1 MYELFQKDLLE
12 NRFFKHRK
20 ENSELIINNL
30 KDEMRDV
37 FIKYKISIFTVGSIG
52 RHEFGNNSDLDIFL
66 ISKKE
71 ISKIMQYE
79 IYAKL
84 IEINRK
90 LKFPEFS
97 NDGQFLTIHQL
108 SDLKKFTGSPD
119 DDSLNLFTTRMLM
132 ILESKVL
139 FNENLYNEI
148 LSDIIEH
155 YLRDRSKVST
165 SFKPLFLLNDI
176 LRFWRTLC
184 LNYEAI
190 RNDSNK
196 PWRKKNIN
204 LKYSRMLTVFSTIII
219 IIIKK
224 DINQDDI
231 LDIFLKTPL
240 ERIAWSLDQLDDDAI
255 MDKFNN
261 LLEYYQIFLEA
272 KENTNIENDS
282 SKQKELNINAEK
294 FSNIIY
300 DILNHHKID
309 NNLKKFLTI

>member
-1 MYELFQKDLLE
+1 MYGQFQKNLI
-12 NRFFKHRK
+12 NNQFFKQRK
-20 ENSELIINNL
+20 QNAELSINNL
-30 KDEMRDV
+30 KDEMCEV
-37 FIKYKISIFTVGSIG
+37 FKKYDISIFAVGSIG
-52 RHEFGNNSDLDIFL
+52 RHEIGNNSDLDIFIL
-66 ISKKE
+66 SKD
-71 ISKIMQYE
+71 KIPKIEQYE
-79 IYAKL
+79 IYSKL

-139 FNENLYNEI
+139 FNPKLYNEI

-155 YLRDRSKVST
+155 YLRDRNYVST

-190 RNDSNK
+190 RNDNHR

-204 LKYSRMLTVFSTIII
+204 LKYSRMITVFSTVII

-224 DINQDDI
+224 DINHNDI
-231 LDIFLKTPL
+231 LDIFHKTPL
-240 ERIAWSLDQLDDDAI
+240 ERVAWSLDKLGDETISNQFDD
-255 MDKFNN
+255 
-261 LLEYYQIFLEA
+261 LLMYYQKFLEA
-272 KENTNIENDS
+272 KENNNIEKDLDM
-282 SKQKELNINAEK
+282 KKLLNINAEK
-294 FSNIIY
+294 FSDIIFN
-300 DILNHHKID
+300 ILNHNKID
-309 NNLKKFLTI
+309 NKLKKFLTI